1 MINKLIN
8 KLFSQKVTED
18 DIECAIDENIV
29 DCKTFDDEQEKAYVG
44 VPAPILNPVDDWFSS
59 PYGFAVPAIT
69 QKQKDY
75 MHKRQRSRNR
85 KKRIVSIGRKNLL
98 TFIKRCII
106 WQPRVVPLRF
116 NLIPLVDPKTSKVVQ
131 KMSIDDWRYNDQ
143 KMKVREQA
151 LKVLLSKFGGQMEG
165 VRPKYSSQSIYGVCS
180 RLGIPRQHAHCR
192 DCKILRGLLCKN

>member
-8 KLFSQKVTED
+8 KLFSQKVTEE

-75 MHKRQRSRNR
+75 MAREAEIKKQEEENRQYWTKESSNIHQEMYNLAT
-85 KKRIVSIGRKNLL
+85 KSGATTIQLDPIGGSEN
-98 TFIKRCII
+98 F
-106 WQPRVVPLRF
+106 Q
-116 NLIPLVDPKTSKVVQ
+116 
-131 KMSIDDWRYNDQ
+131 
-143 KMKVREQA
+143 
-151 LKVLLSKFGGQMEG
+151 GGSEN
-165 VRPKYSSQSIYGVCS
+165 VHR
-180 RLGIPRQHAHCR
+180 
-192 DCKILRGLLCKN
+192 